1 MSTVTACV
9 EPGCGGAI
17 LDDGYCDTCGTKA
30 APVAPV
36 ATPTTVAPAEAAAA
50 SRAIG
55 GSISGA
61 VAAPAG
67 GASAPGG
74 AAGGSNGVRTTPTA
88 RVAPAVAAPAG
99 LPPGGP
105 GGPGPSTPRPPTASG
120 RAGFPTPTV
129 EPSRSAG
136 IASPNG
142 ARTPGANGSAGGPP
156 AGPAPRAAAAVGA
169 SDASSASG
177 PGSALP
183 KVGSVGGRCPEP
195 GCQGSILAD
204 LYCDTCGIKV
214 QDREPMPAISA
225 ASAGFTFASVSTGS
239 ALARGSRRTTSTRS
253 ARGRRLEGVGAGVI
267 EVPTVAPVDPAS
279 VVMVDP
285 QVPEHKRFCSS
296 CGAEVGRSRDGE
308 PGRLDGFCG
317 RCRHRFDFEPKLQ
330 PGQLVGGQ
338 YEVVGLLGHGGLG
351 WVYLA
356 QDRAVSNRWVV
367 LKGLLDADDDA
378 AMTAAMAEKQF
389 LAEVQHPNIVEIYNF
404 VADGGSSYIVMEYVG
419 GPTLKAMLKARTEPD
434 GDQPPLGPLPVDQA
448 LAFIHAALPAF
459 DYLHRRGLVYCDFKP
474 DNLCHVGDQVKLI
487 DLGAVRHLNDDTGDV
502 YGTVGYQAPEI
513 ATLGPSV
520 ASDIFTIGRT
530 LAVLTMNF
538 RGYQSTYQ
546 YTLPDPEDH
555 PALGRW
561 PSFHR
566 LLLKATAGHP
576 DDRFQS
582 AEELAEQVLGV
593 LRQVASLSSGH
604 PEPGPS
610 SHFAGFR
617 NIRDLPPLA
626 VDASDPAA
634 GFLSGLPVSDPMAAV
649 EAIDDAVRG
658 GQVQDSQ
665 EVRLRWSQALV
676 ELDDPRAL
684 AAVAQIEADDP
695 WEWRAHW
702 LRGLIG
708 LRSGDLDAARR
719 SFDRCRFEVP
729 GELVPEL
736 AAAMVAERSKDL
748 KTAEALYEIVATVDP
763 WFIAA
768 DVGLARCRLARG
780 DVAGALRAYNQV
792 PASHRA
798 FVETQLGAFDSL
810 VAGRHFSE
818 ASTLLAG
825 LDVDAARK
833 NRLEVALF
841 EAALAARLDDP
852 AAPADEPV
860 PDVLQG
866 LAGAS
871 TQRPVDVAGEPFEE
885 KALRRGLERACRR
898 LAAQTS
904 DDGERFALVDRANHV
919 RPRSLW

>member
-1 MSTVTACV
+1 VSAVSTCA
-9 EPGCGGAI
+9 EPGCAGAI
-17 LDDGYCDTCGTKA
+17 LDDGYCDTCGIKAPPAPA
-30 APVAPV
+30 APSAPV
-36 ATPTTVAPAEAAAA
+36 TPSSVVHPVTAPTAGPVVVSGNGANGVSTTPTATPASAPLTSAPLTSAPLGSAPPAPAPAPAPPAPARSAPAAAA
-50 SRAIG
+50 
-55 GSISGA
+55 
-61 VAAPAG
+61 VATAA
-67 GASAPGG
+67 APGG
-74 AAGGSNGVRTTPTA
+74 ANGSGGPV
-88 RVAPAVAAPAG
+88 PAG
-99 LPPGGP
+99 
-105 GGPGPSTPRPPTASG
+105 
-120 RAGFPTPTV
+120 
-129 EPSRSAG
+129 SRS
-136 IASPNG
+136 S
-142 ARTPGANGSAGGPP
+142 GPP
-156 AGPAPRAAAAVGA
+156 L
-169 SDASSASG
+169 S
-177 PGSALP
+177 

-195 GCQGSILAD
+195 GCQGTILAD

-214 QDREPMPAISA
+214 RDREPVSAISP
-225 ASAGFTFASVSTGS
+225 ASAGFTFSSVSTGS

-267 EVPTVAPVDPAS
+267 EVPTVPPVDPAT
-279 VVMVDP
+279 VVMVNP

-330 PGQLVGGQ
+330 PGQVVGGQ
-338 YEVVGLLGHGGLG
+338 YEVVGMLGHGGLG

-378 AMTAAMAEKQF
+378 AMAAAMAEKQF

-419 GPTLKAMLKARTEPD
+419 GPTLKAMLKARTDPDEPSAEH
-434 GDQPPLGPLPVDQA
+434 PPLGPLPVDQA

-708 LRSGDLDAARR
+708 LRTGDLDEARR

-780 DVAGALRAYNQV
+780 DVTGALRAYNQV

-810 VAGRHFSE
+810 VAGRHFTE
-818 ASTLLAG
+818 ASALLSS

-841 EAALAARLDDP
+841 EGALAARLDDP
-852 AAPADEPV
+852 DAPAG
-860 PDVLQG
+860 DVQ
-866 LAGAS
+866 
-871 TQRPVDVAGEPFEE
+871 VAGEPFEE
-885 KALRRGLERACRR
+885 KPLRRGLERACRR
-898 LAAQTS
+898 LAQQTS
-904 DDGERFALVDRANHV
+904 EDAERFALVDRANHV
-919 RPRSLW
+919 RPRSIW

>member
-1 MSTVTACV
+1 M
-9 EPGCGGAI
+9 
-17 LDDGYCDTCGTKA
+17 
-30 APVAPV
+30 
-36 ATPTTVAPAEAAAA
+36 
-50 SRAIG
+50 
-55 GSISGA
+55 
-61 VAAPAG
+61 
-67 GASAPGG
+67 
-74 AAGGSNGVRTTPTA
+74 
-88 RVAPAVAAPAG
+88 
-99 LPPGGP
+99 
-105 GGPGPSTPRPPTASG
+105 
-120 RAGFPTPTV
+120 
-129 EPSRSAG
+129 
-136 IASPNG
+136 
-142 ARTPGANGSAGGPP
+142 
-156 AGPAPRAAAAVGA
+156 
-169 SDASSASG
+169 
-177 PGSALP
+177 
-183 KVGSVGGRCPEP
+183 GGRCPEP
-195 GCQGSILAD
+195 GCQGTILDD

-214 QDREPMPAISA
+214 QQHDPAAVPSA
-225 ASAGFTFASVSTGS
+225 AAAGFTYASVATGS
-239 ALARGSRRTTSTRS
+239 AVARGSRRAANTRS

-267 EVPTVAPVDPAS
+267 EVPTMPPVDPAT
-279 VVMVDP
+279 VVMANP

-296 CGAEVGRSRDGE
+296 CGAEVGRSRAGE
-308 PGRLDGFCG
+308 PGRLEGFCG
-317 RCRHRFDFEPKLQ
+317 RCRHRFDFDPKLR
-330 PGQLVGGQ
+330 PGQVVGGQ
-338 YEVVGLLGHGGLG
+338 YEVVGMLGHGGLG

-367 LKGLLDADDDA
+367 LKGLLDADDG
-378 AMTAAMAEKQF
+378 AAMAAAMLEKQF

-404 VADGGSSYIVMEYVG
+404 VVDGSSNGSSGRGTSYIVMEYVG
-419 GPTLKAMLKARTEPD
+419 GPTLKAVLKQRTEPERPSAD
-434 GDQPPLGPLPVDQA
+434 NPPLGPLPVDQA

-546 YTLPDPEDH
+546 YTLPDPADH
-555 PALGRW
+555 PALARW

-582 AEELAEQVLGV
+582 TDELGEQVLGV
-593 LRQVASLSSGH
+593 LRQVASLSTGR

-617 NIRDLPPLA
+617 NIRDLPSLA

-634 GFLSGLPVSDPMAAV
+634 GFLSGLPVSDPLAAV

-658 GQVQDSQ
+658 GQMQDSQ

-676 ELDDPRAL
+676 ELDDPRAV
-684 AAVAQIEADDP
+684 AAIDQIEEDDP

-708 LRSGDLDAARR
+708 LRSGDLDTARAA
-719 SFDRCRFEVP
+719 FDRCRFEVP

-736 AAAMVAERSKDL
+736 AAAMVAERSDDL
-748 KTAEALYEIVATVDP
+748 ATAEALYEIVATVDP

-780 DVAGALRAYNQV
+780 DVEGALRAYNQV

-810 VAGRHFSE
+810 VAAHHFSD

-825 LDVDAARK
+825 LDVDQARK
-833 NRLEVALF
+833 NKLEVALF
-841 EAALAARLDDP
+841 EAALAAWVDDP
-852 AAPADEPV
+852 DLAAD
-860 PDVLQG
+860 DV
-866 LAGAS
+866 
-871 TQRPVDVAGEPFEE
+871 VVAGEPFEE
-885 KALRRGLERACRR
+885 KRLRRGLERACRR

-904 DDGERFALVDRANHV
+904 DDTDRFALIDRANSV